1 MTDITI
7 TGTADVIRRLNAYS
21 LQLGDLVIKNALS
34 KGALLLR
41 NKLKQAAPVS
51 RHPSAQFPAGRLK
64 NSLFFK
70 LSHLNKRNVNG
81 SIGYYIRPRAKSGA
95 GKRYGNQKNAYY
107 AQFVEEGYEAK
118 GKVLRRTVEVGQ
130 IIGYKRLSNGTLK
143 PIRARSR
150 RVVISRADARFSSN
164 GNRSGRKSQRTGKHI
179 PGTHFMKKTF
189 ESNKSVILQIIM
201 QYVEVAGGQLARRHG
216 L

>member
-1 MTDITI
+1 MTDIRI

-41 NKLKQAAPVS
+41 NKLKQSSPVS

-64 NSLFFK
+64 NSFFFK
-70 LSHLNKRNVNG
+70 LSRLNKRNVNG
-81 SIGYYIRPRAKSGA
+81 SIGYYIRPRAKSGS

-107 AQFVEEGYEAK
+107 AQFVENGYETRGK
-118 GKVLRRTVEVGQ
+118 GAITRRR
-130 IIGYKRLSNGTLK
+130 IGSTG
-143 PIRARSR
+143 
-150 RVVISRADARFSSN
+150 VH
-164 GNRSGRKSQRTGKHI
+164 SGRKTNASGKHVA
-179 PGTHFMKKTF
+179 GTHFIKNTF
-189 ESNKSVILQIIM
+189 ESNKSVILQVIT